1 MKERIVAIANHG
13 NTILVN
19 AISSALQNE
28 KDFVVN
34 NNEIKDQMRKKY
46 LNTNPEPIEFII
58 TSTNSL
64 EPKSGR
70 ESRRER
76 RAKERKNKN

>member
-1 MKERIVAIANHG
+1 MENRIIAVAGHSQKIIVEAIA
-13 NTILVN
+13 
-19 AISSALQNE
+19 SALPSNA
-28 KDFVVN
+28 FAVN
-34 NNEIKDQMRKKY
+34 NHEVKDQMRQKY
-46 LNTNPEPIEFII
+46 LNTNPDPIEFII

-70 ESRRER
+70 ENRRER

>member
-1 MKERIVAIANHG
+1 MKERIVAISNHG

-34 NNEIKDQMRKKY
+34 NHEVKDQMRQKY
-46 LNTNPEPIEFII
+46 LNTNPEPIEYVI

-70 ESRRER
+70 ENRRER